1 MQALY
6 LPSPDALKRDEW
18 RAKAIVAN
26 KYLKGG
32 RQLLWR
38 VRKTRARVEVSH
50 DSDTV
55 SDDDAFIHLMK
66 LDEGRRCKPNYHLAP
81 STGNAAFKEA
91 QASAVSS
98 KCYSRAWDYQSSM
111 E

>member
-26 KYLKGG
+26 KHLKGG

-38 VRKTRARVEVSH
+38 VPKTRVIVEVSH
-50 DSDTV
+50 NSDTV
-55 SDDDAFIHLMK
+55 SDDDAFIYLMK

-91 QASAVSS
+91 KESAGSS
-98 KCYSRAWDYQSSM
+98 RCYSQAWDYQSSM